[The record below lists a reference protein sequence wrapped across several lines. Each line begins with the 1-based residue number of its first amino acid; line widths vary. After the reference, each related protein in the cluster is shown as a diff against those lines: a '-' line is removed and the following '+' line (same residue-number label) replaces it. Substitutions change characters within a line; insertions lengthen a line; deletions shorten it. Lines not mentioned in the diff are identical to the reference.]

1 MKGLPMGA
9 PVPIRHLMATTPL
22 LDNRLLILEDNKTVA
37 QLLRY
42 QAEAKGMIV
51 FIAANKEQF
60 RQAFLRLRPSMLVLD
75 IMLGDEDVLPVI
87 DFLVGEGCK
96 CPIFFLTGQNQETMQ
111 AVSERARANGLMMV
125 GAFEKKG
132 SGVIRLMQKL
142 DTYILH

>member
-1 MKGLPMGA
+1 MGA
-9 PVPIRHLMATTPL
+9 PTPIKHLMATTPL

-42 QAEAKGMIV
+42 QAEAKGMIA

-60 RQAFLRLRPSMLVLD
+60 RQAFLRLRPSMLMLD
-75 IMLGDEDVLPVI
+75 IMLGDDDVLPVI
-87 DFLVGEGCK
+87 DFLVAEGCK
-96 CPIFFLTGQNQETMQ
+96 CPVFFLTGQNHEILQ

-132 SGVIRLMQKL
+132 PGITRLMQKI
-142 DTYILH
+142 DSYILS

>member
-1 MKGLPMGA
+1 MG
-9 PVPIRHLMATTPL
+9 VNVTLQQMTKTPL

-42 QAEAKGMIV
+42 QAEAMGMIA

-60 RQAFLRLRPSMLVLD
+60 RQAFLQIRPSVLMLD

-96 CPIFFLTGQNQETMQ
+96 CPVFFLSGSNQEVLRT
-111 AVSERARANGLMMV
+111 VSERARANGLMIV

-132 SGVIRLMQKL
+132 EGVTRLMQKIEK
-142 DTYILH
+142 YILY